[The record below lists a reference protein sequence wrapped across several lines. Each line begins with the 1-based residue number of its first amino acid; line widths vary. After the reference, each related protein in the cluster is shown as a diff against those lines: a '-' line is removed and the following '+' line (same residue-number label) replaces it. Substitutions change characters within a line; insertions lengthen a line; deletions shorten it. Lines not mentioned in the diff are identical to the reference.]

1 MQKITNFL
9 MFNGRAEEAMDF
21 YISLFSDAQIVN
33 ITHYGPNEAGAKGT
47 VMHASFTLNGQLFM
61 CIDSSV
67 EHCFTFTPAMSLYID
82 CDSDEEIERLFNA
95 LSANGNILM
104 PLDEYPFSKK
114 YGWLTDQFGVSWQL
128 NYNR

>member
-1 MQKITNFL
+1 

-21 YISLFSDAQIVN
+21 YISLFNDAQIVS
-33 ITHYGPNEAGAKGT
+33 IKHYGPNEAGIKDT
-47 VMHASFTLNGQLFM
+47 VMHALFTLNGQLFM

-67 EHCFTFTPAMSLYID
+67 QHGFTFTPAMSLYIN
-82 CDSDEEIERLFNA
+82 CESNEEIETLFNA
-95 LSANGNILM
+95 LSANGDILM